1 MFISEVFKGAPE
13 EKRGDLE
20 NKTYAALGKLG
31 IEFTRVDNDPVDA
44 MEDCVPISEKLGAEI
59 RKTIVLCNRK
69 KTSFYLLVLPADKG
83 FDTRTFCDKVG
94 CSRVSFAPPESMEK
108 VLGVTPGNASVMSI
122 LNDEDDDVQV
132 VIDKEVADAE
142 WFACNTGTHT
152 THIRMKTADLINTFL
167 PKNYHRPIIV
177 AL

>member
-1 MFISEVFKGAPE
+1 M
-13 EKRGDLE
+13 
-20 NKTYAALGKLG
+20 
-31 IEFTRVDNDPVDA
+31 
-44 MEDCVPISEKLGAEI
+44 
-59 RKTIVLCNRK
+59 LCNRK
-69 KTSFYLLVLPADKG
+69 KTSFYLLVLPAEKS

-94 CSRVSFAPPESMEK
+94 CSRVSFAPAESMEK

-152 THIRMKTADLINTFL
+152 THIRFKTEKLLNTFL

-177 AL
+177 EL

>member
-1 MFISEVFKGAPE
+1 MFISEVFNGAPE

-20 NKTYAALGKLG
+20 NKTYAALKKLG

-44 MEDCVPISEKLGAEI
+44 MEDCAEISEKLGAEI

-69 KTSFYLLVLPADKG
+69 KTSFYLLVVPAEKS

-94 CSRVSFAPPESMEK
+94 CSRVSFAPADSMEK

-152 THIRMKTADLINTFL
+152 THIRFRTEQLIKTFL
-167 PKNYHRPIIV
+167 PKNYHKPIIV
-177 AL
+177 EL